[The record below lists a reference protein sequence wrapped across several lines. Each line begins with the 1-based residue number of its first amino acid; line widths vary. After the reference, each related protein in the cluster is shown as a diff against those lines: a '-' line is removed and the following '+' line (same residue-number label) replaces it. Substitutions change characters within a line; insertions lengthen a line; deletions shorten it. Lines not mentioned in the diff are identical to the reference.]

1 MEDVAVGTTE
11 EYLSSP
17 DAKLNEAKKAKK
29 ETPAQDQAA
38 RVAAEIEEASR
49 RITDAGRAVEDLFSA
64 NTSTLMIDPLLLLSP
79 PTPLELVKSGK
90 KRKRNAEPTL
100 DGEQNM
106 SASPKTTQDGAP
118 KAKKI
123 KLVAQATSEE
133 VESTIVLDLP
143 SLDQIVL
150 PMSPREATPS
160 PAPLLHSTPLVIPLE
175 TTKFALDDDDPDTTK
190 LSSRTT
196 HASPLKAFPTDAK
209 PPPRLN
215 NKPSQFI
222 QAQSRTRRI
231 APAISLTLSS
241 PTKAASAEPPIRR
254 ISLRRTSNASTPGDN
269 AAKNKN
275 NEEEDVPSTRA
286 SNRRGKR
293 PTPGLVTSHKE
304 DGGAKVSVGARRAAP
319 RRAIK
324 SATAAVG
331 SKRSN
336 TAAAAR
342 SSMTTT
348 PEVFEDIDPNEAL
361 YCVCLDVSYG
371 IMVECAR
378 AAKEF
383 QDCERQWFHLACV
396 GLTEIPPRRQTWYCP
411 DCMVRLGV
419 NASGEKV

>member
-1 MEDVAVGTTE
+1 MEDVVVGTTE
-11 EYLSSP
+11 EYMSSP
-17 DAKLNEAKKAKK
+17 DAKHNEAKKAKK
-29 ETPAQDQAA
+29 EIPAQDQAA

-79 PTPLELVKSGK
+79 PGPLELVKSGK
-90 KRKRNAEPTL
+90 KRKRNAEPPV

-106 SASPKTTQDGAP
+106 SASPKTTQDGAS

-143 SLDQIVL
+143 SLDQIVQ
-150 PMSPREATPS
+150 PMSHREATPS
-160 PAPLLHSTPLVIPLE
+160 PAPSLHSTPLILPLE
-175 TTKFALDDDDPDTTK
+175 TTKFALDDDPDTTK
-190 LSSRTT
+190 LSSRTA
-196 HASPLKAFPTDAK
+196 HASPSKVFPTDAK

-215 NKPSQFI
+215 NKPSQSI
-222 QAQSRTRRI
+222 QAQSRTRRV

-254 ISLRRTSNASTPGDN
+254 ISLRRTSNASTPGAK

-275 NEEEDVPSTRA
+275 IEEEDVPSTRA
-286 SNRRGKR
+286 ANRRGKR
-293 PTPGLVTSHKE
+293 PTPGLVMSHKE
-304 DGGAKVSVGARRAAP
+304 DGGAKVSVGARRTAP

-324 SATAAVG
+324 PTTAAIG
-331 SKRSN
+331 SKRSI
-336 TAAAAR
+336 TAAATR

-348 PEVFEDIDPNEAL
+348 PEVFENIDPNEEL

-396 GLTEIPPRRQTWYCP
+396 ELTEIPPRRQTWYCP
-411 DCMVRLGV
+411 DCRVRLGV
-419 NASGEKV
+419 SQSGDKL